1 MFLATGR
8 GTMPRDEFLAHK
20 VYRGDDAGSSGAMKL
35 GAVDAQS
42 QRFSHGPIS
51 SAMVPPLSA
60 ARKVMPT
67 GVGVPSALR

>member
-1 MFLATGR
+1 MLR
-8 GTMPRDEFLAHK
+8 
-20 VYRGDDAGSSGAMKL
+20 
-35 GAVDAQS
+35 S

-60 ARKVMPT
+60 ARMVMPT

>member
-1 MFLATGR
+1 
-8 GTMPRDEFLAHK
+8 
-20 VYRGDDAGSSGAMKL
+20 MKL

-60 ARKVMPT
+60 ARTVMPT
-67 GVGVPSALR
+67 GVAVPSAGAMTGRIPMMRVSVGTSSGSFGELPIPS